1 MVYNARGTLRPAPS
15 LGLPIESAMSEFLDL
30 VSDMPPPFNMAV
42 LIVAIGCGM
51 SLLSGIVKQV
61 RIFADNEADR
71 RLKREMIDN
80 GLSVEEAERI
90 AAMKIKH
97 GSTATG

>member
-1 MVYNARGTLRPAPS
+1 
-15 LGLPIESAMSEFLDL
+15 MSDFFDL
-30 VSDMPPPFNMAV
+30 VSVMPPPFNMVV
-42 LIVAIGCGM
+42 LIVAIGCAASVVKGV
-51 SLLSGIVKQV
+51 VKQV

-80 GLSVEEAERI
+80 GLSVEEAQRI

-97 GSTATG
+97 GSVTTV